1 MLDHRQIVKDF
12 VSQWNTEKIC
22 QVMAFAEDGHM
33 DYLNPCSCLIGVHSS
48 DVLHD
53 VQCEEGHYNRWVYG
67 SGYRPSAVT
76 AENSYMMLGSA
87 TGASVFIGQSSRDRV
102 FVEILKEI
110 LAEREAKTVE
120 LEPALAASG
129 AD

>member
-1 MLDHRQIVKDF
+1 MLDHRQVVKDF

-67 SGYRPSAVT
+67 SGYRPGAVT
-76 AENSYMMLGSA
+76 PENSYMMLGCGSEYFS
-87 TGASVFIGQSSRDRV
+87 TQYSRDRIL
-102 FVEILKEI
+102 VEILKEI

-120 LEPALAASG
+120 PETALAASG